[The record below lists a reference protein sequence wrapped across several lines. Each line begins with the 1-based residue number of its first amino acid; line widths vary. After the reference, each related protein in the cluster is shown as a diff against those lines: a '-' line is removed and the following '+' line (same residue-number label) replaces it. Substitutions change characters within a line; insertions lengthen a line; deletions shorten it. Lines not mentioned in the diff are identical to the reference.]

1 MSCQGLTQSV
11 MVGHRAGDVL
21 GGSGHQDVVA
31 VLSLLQGDQLGV
43 SGGGGLHGLESGG
56 LVGEGLLGHGGD
68 GMDGVGGVWE
78 AVAAVEQLRGAV
90 CRHGQDRENNLTE
103 RRGGESWTQ
112 ETCWA
117 YQELHVGVTRAD

>member
-1 MSCQGLTQSV
+1 

-103 RRGGESWTQ
+103 RRG
-112 ETCWA
+112 
-117 YQELHVGVTRAD
+117 VRAGHRRPAGLTKNFMLE